1 MGKKAPVIG
10 ITATYAVEPS
20 QCAPNSVVVDM
31 ITSRGDHRPTSAVLA
46 AGTARHPNRST
57 VCHQAHTAPSN
68 ATQACMG
75 GGSRRYD
82 APVSGRTGCRLPR
95 AQGWRVW
102 LWIGRSHD
110 HRPADVARL

>member
-82 APVSGRTGCRLPR
+82 ALASCL
-95 AQGWRVW
+95 
-102 LWIGRSHD
+102 LWCVLLAIATIGS
-110 HRPADVARL
+110 